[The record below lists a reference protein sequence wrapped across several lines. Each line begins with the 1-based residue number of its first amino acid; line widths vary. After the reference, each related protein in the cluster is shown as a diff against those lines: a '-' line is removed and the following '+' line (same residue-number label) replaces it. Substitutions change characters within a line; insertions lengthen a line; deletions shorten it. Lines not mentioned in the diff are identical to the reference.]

1 MASKTSPLRSHSREN
16 TYQGRRDNY
25 QQREVVVEN
34 VDKENVDESRRYK
47 SRSPYAG

>member
-16 TYQGRRDNY
+16 TYQRGGEYR
-25 QQREVVVEN
+25 QTEVNVEY
-34 VDKENVDESRRYK
+34 VDKENVDK